1 MTQQMIVYKHKMLKK
16 SSNQPLIWRFSNQW
30 PAMIINTGHHMAFTY
45 SISFAT
51 DWAANFGAWFRILLQ
66 AFARCHLKS
75 LCCLILI
82 WADTLCCKRL
92 HFICHWL
99 GCKLW
104 LQSIQNH
111 TRRRFQ
117 ALCSVIWSLCAVQ
130 FESFLQTGRWF
141 RSAALQCLH
150 RIQFGTCGFVPV
162 SNFYS
167 ETNEWSKNWAKL
179 WALLWSAT
187 SSPKFNRK
195 FHVTCYSLLPIS
207 TKH

>member
-30 PAMIINTGHHMAFTY
+30 PAMIIDAGRHMAFTY
-45 SISFAT
+45 SISFAA

-66 AFARCHLKS
+66 AFAHCHLKS

-82 WADTLCCKRL
+82 WADTLCCKRIS
-92 HFICHWL
+92 FAADWAANF
-99 GCKLW
+99 GCNQFKIIPDVVSKL
-104 LQSIQNH
+104 L
-111 TRRRFQ
+111 R
-117 ALCSVIWSLCAVQ
+117 SVIWSLCAVQ

-162 SNFYS
+162 SKFYS

-179 WALLWSAT
+179 WVLLWSAT
-187 SSPKFNRK
+187 SSPKFNQK
-195 FHVTCYSLLPIS
+195 FHFTCYSLLPIS